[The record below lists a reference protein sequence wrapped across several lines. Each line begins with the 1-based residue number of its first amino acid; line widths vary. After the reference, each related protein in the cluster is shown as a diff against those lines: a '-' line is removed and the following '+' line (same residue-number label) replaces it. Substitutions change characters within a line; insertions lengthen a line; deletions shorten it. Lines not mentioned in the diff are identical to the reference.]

1 MPVLLGGPDIND
13 SENLPGFYH
22 SGGKVKKLQLFKLGP
37 KSALL
42 SYHKLMQWNFAT

>member
-22 SGGKVKKLQLFKLGP
+22 SGGKVKKSCSCLRWAQ
-37 KSALL
+37 SLL
-42 SYHKLMQWNFAT
+42 CFHTIN